1 MNNVTIFNAS
11 SHSTGSRISDGGA
24 IYVAGWNCVMND
36 IKIFKASANTD
47 ETCAKTNYG
56 GAIYIGGSNSVL
68 TNITIDNATS
78 VNAKMNGAGGAIY
91 QNGYGGTLINATIS
105 NTYANGNGG
114 AIYWKGSTPGTIYY
128 W

>member
-1 MNNVTIFNAS
+1 
-11 SHSTGSRISDGGA
+11 
-24 IYVAGWNCVMND
+24 MND

-47 ETCAKTNYG
+47 ETAAKTNYG

-68 TNITIDNATS
+68 TNIIIDNATS
-78 VNAKMNGAGGAIY
+78 ANVKMNGAGGAIY

-114 AIYWKGSTPGTIYY
+114 AL
-128 W
+128 